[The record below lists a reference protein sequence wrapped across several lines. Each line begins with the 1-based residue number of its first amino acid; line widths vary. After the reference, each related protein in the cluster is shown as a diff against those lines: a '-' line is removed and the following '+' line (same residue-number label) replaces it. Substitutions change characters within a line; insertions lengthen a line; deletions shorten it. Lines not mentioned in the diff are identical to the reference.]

1 MKPYRA
7 VLYRGNIAHTTCDIT
22 KIPLADRDAAEY
34 VAEVL
39 ASSEHFT
46 GGHVEAWVEGLGWV
60 MEGDVF
66 GERVEKTNE

>member
-7 VLYRGNIAHTTCDIT
+7 VLYRPAPTTYDIT

-34 VAEVL
+34 VAETL
-39 ASSEHFT
+39 ASSEYFT
-46 GGHVEAWVEGLGWV
+46 GGHVETWVEGLGWM

-66 GERVEKTNE
+66 GERVGKTNE